1 MFWIEFI
8 VLMLIIVWGTRKGG
22 SFLAMAGGIGMLIFV
37 YIFRVTPSDPPI
49 TVILI
54 MLAVITAACTMQAT
68 GGLDFMVQLAEKIL
82 RKNPKNITFVAPFVA
97 YLFTFCC
104 GTGHIVY
111 SLLPVINEIALEN
124 GIRPERPIS
133 VSIIS
138 SQQANTGSPITAA
151 TVAIVGYMT
160 IFEKVNLATIMLV
173 AIPAALIGVLVAALS
188 VYKKGLELEDD
199 PEYQQRVADGLVK
212 DFKKKVEGEKQVTK
226 KAKISVAIF
235 LVSMVVIAIC
245 GIFPAL
251 RPTFSDGTQLAM
263 TSLIQIIMYVA
274 AAIIVL
280 VSKIDSNDI
289 LEVPLLKTGFFAVIL
304 AAGLCWLVNTFVGAQ
319 TNFITE
325 NLSALTNEHPWIYI
339 IAVFLVGALTSSQAS
354 TTMIMIPI
362 AIALNLPAYIIV
374 GGWMACSS
382 NYFIP
387 DSSQCIAGLAFDT
400 AGTTKI
406 GKFIF
411 NHSYMRPGLVCTI
424 VSVLVATG
432 IGYFVF

>member
-82 RKNPKNITFVAPFVA
+82 RKNPKNITLVAPFVA

-111 SLLPVINEIALEN
+111 S
-124 GIRPERPIS
+124 
-133 VSIIS
+133 
-138 SQQANTGSPITAA
+138 QANTGSPITAA

-274 AAIIVL
+274 AAIIVI

-319 TNFITE
+319 TDFITE
-325 NLSALTNEHPWIYI
+325 NLSALTNKYPWIYI

-362 AIALNLPAYIIV
+362 AIALKLPAYIIV

>member
-82 RKNPKNITFVAPFVA
+82 RKNPKNITLVAPFVA

-173 AIPAALIGVLVAALS
+173 AIPAALIGVLIAALS

-235 LVSMVVIAIC
+235 LVSMVV
-245 GIFPAL
+245 
-251 RPTFSDGTQLAM
+251 
-263 TSLIQIIMYVA
+263 MYVA
-274 AAIIVL
+274 AAIIVI

-319 TNFITE
+319 TDFITE
-325 NLSALTNEHPWIYI
+325 NLSALTNKYPWIYI

-362 AIALNLPAYIIV
+362 AIALKLPAYIIV

>member
-1 MFWIEFI
+1 
-8 VLMLIIVWGTRKGG
+8 
-22 SFLAMAGGIGMLIFV
+22 
-37 YIFRVTPSDPPI
+37 
-49 TVILI
+49 
-54 MLAVITAACTMQAT
+54 
-68 GGLDFMVQLAEKIL
+68 
-82 RKNPKNITFVAPFVA
+82 
-97 YLFTFCC
+97 
-104 GTGHIVY
+104 
-111 SLLPVINEIALEN
+111 
-124 GIRPERPIS
+124 
-133 VSIIS
+133 
-138 SQQANTGSPITAA
+138 
-151 TVAIVGYMT
+151 MT

-274 AAIIVL
+274 AAIIVI

-319 TNFITE
+319 TDFITE
-325 NLSALTNEHPWIYI
+325 NLSALTNKYPWIYI

-362 AIALNLPAYIIV
+362 AIALKLPAYIIV

>member
-1 MFWIEFI
+1 MSSATIAAVATAHGTGGVAVIRVSGEDAAKICDKIFKGKNKLSESVPYMMQYGKIIYDGE
-8 VLMLIIVWGTRKGG
+8 LIDKV
-22 SFLAMAGGIGMLIFV
+22 
-37 YIFRVTPSDPPI
+37 
-49 TVILI
+49 
-54 MLAVITAACTMQAT
+54 LAVYMKAPHSFT
-68 GGLDFMVQLAEKIL
+68 GENTVE
-82 RKNPKNITFVAPFVA
+82 
-97 YLFTFCC
+97 
-104 GTGHIVY
+104 
-111 SLLPVINEIALEN
+111 INCH
-124 GIRPERPIS
+124 G
-133 VSIIS
+133 
-138 SQQANTGSPITAA
+138 
-151 TVAIVGYMT
+151 
-160 IFEKVNLATIMLV
+160 
-173 AIPAALIGVLVAALS
+173 GVLVTQNVLEAVILS
-188 VYKKGLELEDD
+188 GARYAMPGEFTKRAFLNGKLDLTQAEA
-199 PEYQQRVADGLVK
+199 VADLIDAETNNALYEAVNRMDGLLSKKINKIREEILDIAAQILVVADYPEEDI

-274 AAIIVL
+274 AAIIVI

-304 AAGLCWLVNTFVGAQ
+304 ASGLSWLVNTFVGAQ
-319 TNFITE
+319 TDFITE
-325 NLSALTNEHPWIYI
+325 NLSALTNKYPWIYI

-362 AIALNLPAYIIV
+362 AIALKLPAYIIV

>member
-1 MFWIEFI
+1 M
-8 VLMLIIVWGTRKGG
+8 
-22 SFLAMAGGIGMLIFV
+22 
-37 YIFRVTPSDPPI
+37 
-49 TVILI
+49 
-54 MLAVITAACTMQAT
+54 
-68 GGLDFMVQLAEKIL
+68 
-82 RKNPKNITFVAPFVA
+82 
-97 YLFTFCC
+97 
-104 GTGHIVY
+104 
-111 SLLPVINEIALEN
+111 EN

-173 AIPAALIGVLVAALS
+173 AIPAALIGVLIAALS

-274 AAIIVL
+274 AAIIVT

-319 TNFITE
+319 TDFITE
-325 NLSALTNEHPWIYI
+325 NLSALTNKYPWIYI

-362 AIALNLPAYIIV
+362 AIALKLPAYIIV

>member
-1 MFWIEFI
+1 
-8 VLMLIIVWGTRKGG
+8 
-22 SFLAMAGGIGMLIFV
+22 MLIFV

-82 RKNPKNITFVAPFVA
+82 RKNPKNITLVAPFVA

-173 AIPAALIGVLVAALS
+173 AIPAALIGVLIAALS

-245 GIFPAL
+245 GIF
-251 RPTFSDGTQLAM
+251 RHSVQHLAM
-263 TSLIQIIMYVA
+263 V
-274 AAIIVL
+274 
-280 VSKIDSNDI
+280 
-289 LEVPLLKTGFFAVIL
+289 
-304 AAGLCWLVNTFVGAQ
+304 
-319 TNFITE
+319 
-325 NLSALTNEHPWIYI
+325 
-339 IAVFLVGALTSSQAS
+339 
-354 TTMIMIPI
+354 
-362 AIALNLPAYIIV
+362 
-374 GGWMACSS
+374 
-382 NYFIP
+382 
-387 DSSQCIAGLAFDT
+387 
-400 AGTTKI
+400 
-406 GKFIF
+406 
-411 NHSYMRPGLVCTI
+411 HS
-424 VSVLVATG
+424 
-432 IGYFVF
+432 

>member
-1 MFWIEFI
+1 
-8 VLMLIIVWGTRKGG
+8 MLIIVWGTRKGG

-82 RKNPKNITFVAPFVA
+82 RKNPKNITLVAPFVA

-151 TVAIVGYMT
+151 TVAIVGYM
-160 IFEKVNLATIMLV
+160 
-173 AIPAALIGVLVAALS
+173 S

-274 AAIIVL
+274 AAIIVI

-319 TNFITE
+319 TDFITE
-325 NLSALTNEHPWIYI
+325 NLSALTNKYPWIYI

-362 AIALNLPAYIIV
+362 AIALKLPAYIIV